1 MLTQIKG
8 TLIPVGGNED
18 KGRNENLGIDFITEG
33 ILFHIVRQW
42 GGKTAKILVVP
53 TASSIPEEVGQNYL
67 DAFNKLG
74 CNNVS
79 VLDIRKKE
87 QCHDL
92 AFINELKECSGIL
105 FSGGD
110 QSRIVD
116 IISNTPFHDLL
127 LKRYINENFV
137 ISGTS
142 AGAMSMVSHMIRG
155 GSSEECLLK
164 GAVKMREGMDYIS
177 SLIIDTHFIRR
188 GRFGRLAEAVASFP
202 NLIGIGLAEDTGM
215 IIKNGNECKVI
226 GSGMVIVFDANNLSH
241 NNHAILFDNT
251 PMTMANLTTHV
262 PANGDQFVLD
272 SRSVKVLP
280 LKAAFD

>member
-1 MLTQIKG
+1 MREC
-8 TLIPVGGNED
+8 GGIN
-18 KGRNENLGIDFITEG
+18 
-33 ILFHIVRQW
+33 
-42 GGKTAKILVVP
+42 AKILVIP
-53 TASSIPEEVGQNYL
+53 TASSIPVEVGENYL
-67 DAFNKLG
+67 DAFKMLG
-74 CNNVS
+74 CDNVS
-79 VLDIRKKE
+79 ILDIRQSS
-87 QCHDL
+87 QCSDPS
-92 AFINELKECSGIL
+92 FINELKSCDGVL
-105 FSGGD
+105 FSGGN
-110 QSRIVD
+110 QSKIVN
-116 IISNTPFHDLL
+116 IISNSPFHELL
-127 LKRYINENFV
+127 MDRYVNEDFI

-142 AGAMSMVSHMIRG
+142 AGAMAMVNEMIMG

-164 GAVKMREGMDYIS
+164 GAVKMREGMNFINQ
-177 SLIIDTHFIRR
+177 LIIDTHFIKR
-188 GRFGRLAEAVASFP
+188 GRFGRLAEAVATFP

-262 PANGDQFVLD
+262 LANGDQFVLD

>member
-1 MLTQIKG
+1 M
-8 TLIPVGGNED
+8 
-18 KGRNENLGIDFITEG
+18 
-33 ILFHIVRQW
+33 
-42 GGKTAKILVVP
+42 
-53 TASSIPEEVGQNYL
+53 
-67 DAFNKLG
+67 
-74 CNNVS
+74 
-79 VLDIRKKE
+79 
-87 QCHDL
+87 
-92 AFINELKECSGIL
+92 
-105 FSGGD
+105 
-110 QSRIVD
+110 
-116 IISNTPFHDLL
+116 L
-127 LKRYINENFV
+127 LKRYINEHFI

-142 AGAMSMVSHMIRG
+142 AGAMSMVSQMIMG

-188 GRFGRLAEAVASFP
+188 GRFGRLAEAVATFP

-241 NNHAILFDNT
+241 NNHSILFDNT

-262 PANGDQFVLD
+262 LANGDQFDLD